1 MNHGLPGARQ
11 PPAVAI
17 QKGYPKNRPQGNP
30 EKGAGNR
37 IMDNTHSFQTSLRD
51 PDDFT
56 LTFELVPSRGGRS
69 REHVRA
75 LAFAREAAEDGR
87 LRAVSIT
94 ENAGGHAALSPEVL
108 GVEIRRLGLDV
119 IVHFSC
125 KDKNRNQMESLLFAW
140 DRLGL
145 RNLLVLAGDY
155 PKPGYQGLPKPVF
168 DLDSVQALDLIG
180 RMNQAIFG
188 ADQLSA
194 IADPAEATA
203 FFRGVVVSPFKM
215 LESELRMQYAKL
227 HRKAAAGATFVI
239 TQLGYD
245 ARKFQEVLFFLQANH
260 LDLPVLGNVFI
271 PNLTVT
277 ELMYRGEIPG
287 CVIPEPLYRQIRQE
301 AAASTDKG
309 KGARLERAA
318 KLLAVLKGL
327 GFAGAHIGGPALAFG
342 DVKLVMDRAEE
353 LAGDWAA
360 CQPDLNFWP
369 DDAFY
374 YFKRDEATTL
384 NQRQPLVT
392 TSPTAGR
399 LSGYGFTRR
408 IHDLVFTPAGPL
420 HTPAKKLCLFLAATR
435 LAPGLAGL
443 EHLIKFLA
451 FHCQNCGDCSLA
463 ELAYLCPQ
471 SGCAK
476 YLLNGPCGGSRDGW
490 CEVYPGVKRCL
501 YVRVYER
508 LAAHGCFQE
517 GGTALVPPRD
527 WALNNTSSWVNFF
540 SGRDH
545 AGLRKK

>member
-1 MNHGLPGARQ
+1 MNNAHC
-11 PPAVAI
+11 
-17 QKGYPKNRPQGNP
+17 
-30 EKGAGNR
+30 
-37 IMDNTHSFQTSLRD
+37 FQTSLHD
-51 PDDFT
+51 PNDFT

-69 REHVRA
+69 SEHGRA
-75 LAFAREAAEDGR
+75 LDFAREAAADGR
-87 LRAVSIT
+87 IRAVSIT

-108 GVEIRRLGLDV
+108 GVEIRQMGLDV

-145 RNLLVLAGDY
+145 RNLLVLSGDY

-180 RMNQAIFG
+180 RMNQWRFG
-188 ADQLSA
+188 ADQLAA
-194 IADPAEATA
+194 IADPDEATA
-203 FFRGVVVSPFKM
+203 FFRGVAVSPFKL

-239 TQLGYD
+239 TQLGFD
-245 ARKFQEVLFFLQANH
+245 ARKFQEVLLYLRANG

-287 CVIPEPLYRQIRQE
+287 CVIPESLYLQIRQE
-301 AAASTDKG
+301 AASADKG
-309 KGARLERAA
+309 KGARLERGA

-327 GFAGAHIGGPALAFG
+327 GYAGAHIGGPALVFA
-342 DVKLVMDRAEE
+342 DVKRVMDRAEE
-353 LAGDWAA
+353 LAADWPI
-360 CQPDLNFWP
+360 CLPDLNWWP
-369 DDAFY
+369 DNAFH
-374 YFKRDEATTL
+374 YFKRDEATGL
-384 NQRQPLVT
+384 NQPEP
-392 TSPTAGR
+392 SPTAGR
-399 LSGYGFTRR
+399 TASLLSGYDLTRR
-408 IHDLVFTPAGPL
+408 IHDLAFAPTGPAHIPV
-420 HTPAKKLCLFLAATR
+420 KRLCLALAATR

-443 EHLIKFLA
+443 EHLVKFLA
-451 FHCQNCGDCSLA
+451 FRCQNCGDCTLS

-501 YVRVYER
+501 YVRAYER
-508 LAAHGCFQE
+508 LVAHGCFEQ
-517 GGTALVPPRD
+517 TRPDLVPPRD
-527 WALNNTSSWVNFF
+527 WALNNTSAWVSFF

-545 AGLRKK
+545 VHLGSEQG